1 MESDPIFQ
9 LPVVRPICKSH
20 YFPCHPFPS
29 TFLGVH
35 IHSGLLPTVVPN
47 YPYLL
52 CFHSSVP
59 SIDISLTIHSE
70 PTPDSPQPSS
80 IFVHEGMVQLTAVS
94 LCYHADIFF
103 VSQLSSSSRDF
114 VELHPKICSNVVHYF
129 SNNVKLI

>member
-9 LPVVRPICKSH
+9 LPVVRPICKCH

-94 LCYHADIFF
+94 LCYHAEIFSF
-103 VSQLSSSSRDF
+103 LNFRPGTLSNFIQGFAQTLSTISQTMLS
-114 VELHPKICSNVVHYF
+114 
-129 SNNVKLI
+129 